1 MNSILRIEQGA
12 FFGTSIIALYFFG
25 VPWWGYIVL
34 LLGPDISMIGYVFG
48 PTTGALMYN
57 IFHHKGVGVIIGMV
71 GFIFGG
77 QIAIMMGIIIV
88 GHSSMDRMLGY
99 GLKYP
104 DAFTHT
110 HLGWIGKDAMKN
122 EGSAAI

>member
-1 MNSILRIEQGA
+1 VGA
-12 FFGTSIIALYFFG
+12 
-25 VPWWGYIVL
+25 
-34 LLGPDISMIGYVFG
+34 
-48 PTTGALMYN
+48 
-57 IFHHKGVGVIIGMV
+57 IIGMA

-122 EGSAAI
+122 ESSAAV

>member
-57 IFHHKGVGVIIGMV
+57 IFHHKGVGVIIGMA

-110 HLGWIGKDAMKN
+110 HLGLIGKDAMKN
-122 EGSAAI
+122 ESSAAV